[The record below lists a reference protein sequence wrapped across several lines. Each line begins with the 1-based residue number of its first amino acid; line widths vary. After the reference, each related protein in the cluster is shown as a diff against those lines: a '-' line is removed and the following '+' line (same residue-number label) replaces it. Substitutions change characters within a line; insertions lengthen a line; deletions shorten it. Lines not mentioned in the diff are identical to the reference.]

1 MERLHGGLPHSYFT
15 GSDSHADTDDR
26 RQLWDQLHA
35 GGAQDRLS
43 PFLAAAWAQCAS
55 MGVKPD
61 LDALPCLPPEQ
72 FEEAKWNAI
81 RGIWLRQSLPF

>member
-1 MERLHGGLPHSYFT
+1 M
-15 GSDSHADTDDR
+15 HAACLIRILQGVIAMLTQDDR

-55 MGVKPD
+55 MGYTT
-61 LDALPCLPPEQ
+61 ALITSE
-72 FEEAKWNAI
+72 
-81 RGIWLRQSLPF
+81 